1 MSHTYASNRV
11 HVVFSTRDGEKNL
24 ANDLQPK
31 LWGYMK
37 GIAKNHGFEVVK
49 IGGAS
54 DHVHALL
61 VVPPAMPLAKAV
73 QPIKGCS
80 SKWLNDTGAAG
91 MNFAWQEGYGAFS
104 VSASQTDTSSHT
116 SRIRPRIMPGG
127 IMRKSLSSCC
137 GDTAFLTIRRT
148 CWVRAGPSL
157 RDLISIW
164 LCTQRRGAGLR

>member
-11 HVVFSTRDGEKNL
+11 HVVFSTKDRKKSL
-24 ANDLQPK
+24 ADDLQPK

-37 GIAKNHGFEVVK
+37 GIAKNHGFEAVK

-73 QPIKGCS
+73 QSIKGCS

-91 MNFAWQEGYGAFS
+91 TNFAWQEGYGAFS
-104 VSASQTDTSSHT
+104 VSASQTHGVVAYIENQAAHHA
-116 SRIRPRIMPGG
+116 RRNYEEEFVELLRRYG
-127 IMRKSLSSCC
+127 ISY
-137 GDTAFLTIRRT
+137 D
-148 CWVRAGPSL
+148 RAHVLG
-157 RDLISIW
+157 
-164 LCTQRRGAGLR
+164 

>member
-11 HVVFSTRDGEKNL
+11 HVVFSTKARKKNL
-24 ANDLQPK
+24 ADDLQPK

-37 GIAKNHGFEVVK
+37 GIAKNHGFDAVK

-73 QPIKGCS
+73 QSIKGCS

-91 MNFAWQEGYGAFS
+91 TNFAWQEGYGAFS
-104 VSASQTDTSSHT
+104 VSPYQLE
-116 SRIRPRIMPGG
+116 RVKQYIRNQPVHHRTHSFE
-127 IMRKSLSSCC
+127 K
-137 GDTAFLTIRRT
+137 AFLAMLQAANIGVEPNRIF
-148 CWVRAGPSL
+148 A
-157 RDLISIW
+157 
-164 LCTQRRGAGLR
+164 

>member
-11 HVVFSTRDGEKNL
+11 HVVFSTKDRKKNL

-49 IGGAS
+49 IGGTS

-73 QPIKGCS
+73 QSIKGCS

-91 MNFAWQEGYGAFS
+91 TNFAWQEGYGAFS
-104 VSASQTDTSSHT
+104 VSASQTDGVVAYIENQPAHHG
-116 SRIRPRIMPGG
+116 RRNYEEEFVELLRRYG
-127 IMRKSLSSCC
+127 ISYDPAHVL
-137 GDTAFLTIRRT
+137 G
-148 CWVRAGPSL
+148 
-157 RDLISIW
+157 
-164 LCTQRRGAGLR
+164 